1 MAILRENGD
10 RLMRDRNAAVTANL
24 QRYRAALGL
33 SLAQVAERSGVAK
46 ATLYKLEKGFT
57 NPTLDTLSAIAES
70 LLVEVEDLI
79 ALPTR
84 PPVEIV
90 RAGKGRDISD
100 DESIGQI
107 VASTAIS
114 AGTLEVHS
122 QRFHAGAASTSVSH
136 GMGTREY
143 VLVRKGSVTVG
154 PLGHEERID
163 VGDYASYAADGPH
176 VWRVVSKCP
185 ADVWILL
192 TFPRN
197 DG

>member
-1 MAILRENGD
+1 
-10 RLMRDRNAAVTANL
+10 
-24 QRYRAALGL
+24 L

-46 ATLYKLEKGFT
+46 ATLYKLERGFT

-90 RAGKGRDISD
+90 RAGEGRDISD
-100 DESIGQI
+100 DESIGWI

-114 AGTLEVHS
+114 AGTLEIHS
-122 QRFHAGAASTSVSH
+122 QKFHAGAASTSVSH
-136 GMGTREY
+136 GQGAREH
-143 VLVRKGSVTVG
+143 VLVRKGSVVVG
-154 PLGHEERID
+154 PLGQEERIEA
-163 VGDYASYAADGPH
+163 GDYATYAADVPH
-176 VWRVVSKCP
+176 VWRVASKAP

-192 TFPRN
+192 TFPRH